1 MEFTD
6 GRRTREDVR
15 GHLQLGQLLV
25 AFIREGPNDCH
36 ELFMQEGMEAHVC
49 DVPVVHPA
57 IPEKKYCGDGS
68 QIQAKPLP
76 AQGRRVPFI
85 GDHVFCHHVIKPVLY
100 CQGVEQLNSAF
111 DTLAIEDGLDY
122 VVAEHVITDEGDTSA
137 LGWQR
142 FGLNLTSVPTI
153 FLFRDG
159 GMYHWDITDMG
170 LHTLLHEELVAVI
183 RTFANEGY
191 KELPKLQVPPD
202 IFAGAPPVSEF
213 LIYLRKMRRLVAE
226 VLEDKMGDSDPKYL
240 IACGLAILV
249 VGNILN
255 RTAKKAAKKQK
266 AAARKKD

>member
-1 MEFTD
+1 MQRVAAILAALAALVAAGLQGVAAGLGHKFVQLRSEDFE
-6 GRRTREDVR
+6 RRTQAASGQTSGRWMVLFRLMANEVCEARKDLQRLHTCR
-15 GHLQLGQLLV
+15 GG
-25 AFIREGPNDCH
+25 
-36 ELFMQEGMEAHVC
+36 
-49 DVPVVHPA
+49 
-57 IPEKKYCGDGS
+57 
-68 QIQAKPLP
+68 
-76 AQGRRVPFI
+76 
-85 GDHVFCHHVIKPVLY
+85 
-100 CQGVEQLNSAF
+100 EQLNSAF

-183 RTFANEGY
+183 RSFGHEGY

-202 IFAGAPPVSEF
+202 IFAGAPPFSEY
-213 LIYLRKMRRLVAE
+213 LVYLRKIRRLVAE